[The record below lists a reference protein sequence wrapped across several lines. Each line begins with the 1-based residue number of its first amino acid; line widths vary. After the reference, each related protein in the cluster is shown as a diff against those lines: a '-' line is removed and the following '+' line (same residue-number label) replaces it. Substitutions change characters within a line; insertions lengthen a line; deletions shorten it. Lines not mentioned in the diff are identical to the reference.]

1 MPVEHVLPWLN
12 VLLVPLLGY
21 TMSIERRLTRLE
33 ALREADLERRRR
45 HPETLT

>member
-1 MPVEHVLPWLN
+1 MEHILPWLN

-33 ALREADLERRRR
+33 ALREADMDRRRR